1 MRIIPTRVHG
11 MLDYGLGLLLI
22 AAPWLFDFAN
32 GGPEQWIPVILGASV
47 ILYSM
52 VTDYELSI
60 VDALPMSAHLALDAM
75 GGALLAV
82 SPWLFGFADTVWVP
96 HVVFGLLE
104 IGAAVMT
111 HSVPDHERVG
121 AGGRGDLH

>member
-47 ILYSM
+47 ILYSL
-52 VTDYELSI
+52 VTDYELS
-60 VDALPMSAHLALDAM
+60 VVEALPMSAHLGLDAL
-75 GGALLAV
+75 GGAFLAV
-82 SPWLFGFADTVWVP
+82 SPWLLGFADTVWVP
-96 HVVFGLLE
+96 HVIFGLLE
-104 IGAAVMT
+104 IGAAAMT
-111 HSVPDHERVG
+111 HSVPDHERAG
-121 AGGRGDLH
+121 AGGRGDLR

>member
-32 GGPEQWIPVILGASV
+32 GGLEQWIPVILGASV

-60 VDALPMSAHLALDAM
+60 VDALPMSAHLALDAI
-75 GGALLAV
+75 GGAFLAV

-111 HSVPDHERVG
+111 HTVPDHERVG
-121 AGGRGDLH
+121 TGRGDLR